1 MVQAALN
8 NVGVP
13 AQQWNLEAMDADIT
27 QVGAWMYTVV
37 KAPQ

>member
-13 AQQWNLEAMDADIT
+13 AEQWKLEAMDANIN

-37 KAPQ
+37 KAQQ